1 MTNVKDIHLPKKY
14 TKEEHVMVI
23 PQTIPIRLSHHP
35 NIIFWYHQVW
45 IFKVPEI
52 SSYVSKNCHVLIIIF
67 IFNQRKSVTKRTKI
81 MEAVATSIWG
91 RALLVALF
99 LYIND
104 LWKYDTT
111 SLLSFSFLFS
121 TLVDDDLED
130 IWVWKELKVIK
141 LVYERWVVFLWPMDS
156 AKNYPNVCSTKE
168 KTSSCERSIVE
179 ASIRTMNLSLGIIS
193 RP

>member
-1 MTNVKDIHLPKKY
+1 MGQVNKSNGYDKSKANKVTILRHFESFSNYVKSCHKLTVK
-14 TKEEHVMVI
+14 
-23 PQTIPIRLSHHP
+23 
-35 NIIFWYHQVW
+35 VW
-45 IFKVPEI
+45 F
-52 SSYVSKNCHVLIIIF
+52 
-67 IFNQRKSVTKRTKI
+67 
-81 MEAVATSIWG
+81 
-91 RALLVALF
+91 ALF
-99 LYIND
+99 IPLWKCAVIND

-193 RP
+193 RPYTKQCHAKMEGKAGN

>member
-1 MTNVKDIHLPKKY
+1 MTNVKDLHLPKKY

-45 IFKVPEI
+45 IFKAPEI

-67 IFNQRKSVTKRTKI
+67 IFNQQKSVTKRTKI

-111 SLLSFSFLFS
+111 SLLSFSFLFFHFGWWWFRRYLGVKG
-121 TLVDDDLED
+121 TQGDKTC
-130 IWVWKELKVIK
+130 IWKVG
-141 LVYERWVVFLWPMDS
+141 
-156 AKNYPNVCSTKE
+156 C
-168 KTSSCERSIVE
+168 
-179 ASIRTMNLSLGIIS
+179 LSMAYGFC
-193 RP
+193 